1 MISDIRREYASR
13 SLSEADTDPDPITQ
27 FRVWFDEALRSEVF
41 DVNAMSLA
49 TASTAGEP
57 SARIVLL
64 KGVDEQGFVFFTHYD
79 SAKGRDLAR
88 NPRAALLFYWAE
100 LERQVRIVGAVARV
114 PREASEA
121 YFATRPVES
130 QWAAWS
136 ARQSSELATRAD
148 WSGSSAKSS
157 SALPISRSPARRTG
171 VAFAWRRSE
180 SSSGRGDRR
189 DCTIGCS
196 TQSSTMAP
204 GAACGW
210 HRDGAGEAT
219 PTFPPPRPPPRPPP
233 AHA

>member
-13 SLSEADTDPDPITQ
+13 SLSEADTDPDPIMQ

-100 LERQVRIVGAVARV
+100 LERQVRIVGTVARV

-136 ARQSSELATRAD
+136 ARQSSELATRAELERQFGEIKQRFANQPVPCPPD
-148 WSGSSAKSS
+148 WGGFRVAPERIEFWQGRPSRLHDRLLYTKQHDGSW
-157 SALPISRSPARRTG
+157 SRVRL
-171 VAFAWRRSE
+171 
-180 SSSGRGDRR
+180 
-189 DCTIGCS
+189 
-196 TQSSTMAP
+196 AP
-204 GAACGW
+204 
-210 HRDGAGEAT
+210 
-219 PTFPPPRPPPRPPP
+219 
-233 AHA
+233 